1 MIDARS
7 SWPLVKE
14 DDADREKRRT
24 SAEKH
29 KTALDAEKEKEKKKN
44 IDWQTLE
51 QRWTLARHEGW
62 PKEDWPDKDD
72 DDEDDDDDSE
82 GMAVRLNQLVQP
94 PPQAGTLSTHVEAPK
109 EP

>member
-1 MIDARS
+1 VIDARS

-51 QRWTLARHEGW
+51 
-62 PKEDWPDKDD
+62 
-72 DDEDDDDDSE
+72 
-82 GMAVRLNQLVQP
+82 
-94 PPQAGTLSTHVEAPK
+94 
-109 EP
+109 

>member
-82 GMAVRLNQLVQP
+82 GMAVRLN
-94 PPQAGTLSTHVEAPK
+94 
-109 EP
+109 